1 MTDLNLAY
9 MDTCGPI
16 PTLLIHGF
24 MLNNNM
30 WGPQYDDLYDATRI
44 IAPDLPGHG
53 YSDSYEGEYS
63 VEMMAEKCR
72 ELLAALHIE
81 PPFVIGGVSM
91 GGYVALEFYRRYKTE
106 VAGLILTATRA
117 IPDSAEAKNGRNEQ
131 IELVKRE
138 GVPALTDRLLPL
150 LVAPETNDTMPE
162 MIEALRQ
169 MLNATST
176 AGVIG
181 GLQAMRDRPDA
192 QASLDEIEVPT
203 LVLHGQE
210 DLLIPYSQAEQMA
223 EAIPH
228 AEMYLIPAAG
238 HLPNLE
244 QPEIFNELLAE
255 FYEGL

>member
-16 PTLLIHGF
+16 PTLFIHGF

-53 YSDSYEGEYS
+53 YSDSYEGDYS
-63 VEMMAEKCR
+63 VGMMAEKCR
-72 ELLAALHIE
+72 ELLAALEIK
-81 PPFVIGGVSM
+81 PPFVIGGLSM

-117 IPDSAEAKNGRNEQ
+117 TPDSAEAQAKREEQ
-131 IELVKRE
+131 MALVKKS
-138 GVPALTDRLLPL
+138 GVSALTEQLLPL
-150 LVAPETNDTMPE
+150 LVAPETQETMPE
-162 MIEALRQ
+162 MMEALRQ

-176 AGVIG
+176 AGVLG

-192 QASLDEIEVPT
+192 QAWLHEIEVPT
-203 LVLHGQE
+203 MVIHGQE
-210 DLLIPYSQAEQMA
+210 DLLIPYREAEQMA
-223 EAIPH
+223 EAIPEV
-228 AEMYLIPAAG
+228 EMYLIPAAG

-244 QPEIFNELLAE
+244 QPELFNELLAE